1 MKHTFIFVLGG
12 ARSGKSSFAM
22 ELVRHKPGR
31 VLFAATAT
39 PSDPEMT
46 ARIASHRADRPAH
59 WITIETPIRVSE
71 AIRSALPADWIILD
85 CVTLLAGNILNTL
98 PDPVRSEEFEGL
110 LGEEIESLTKLIP
123 NSNANWLIISNEV
136 GLGVVPAYQLGR
148 IYRDG
153 LGRANQRLARLADT
167 VLLMTAGIPLVIKGE
182 LPVQD

>member
-1 MKHTFIFVLGG
+1 MNNTFIFVLGG
-12 ARSGKSSFAM
+12 ARSGKSSFAL

-31 VLFAATAT
+31 VLFVATAT

-46 ARIASHRADRPAH
+46 ARIASHRADRPSH
-59 WITIETPIRVSE
+59 WNTIEAPIRVSN
-71 AIRSALPADWIILD
+71 AIRSALPVEWIILD
-85 CVTLLAGNILNTL
+85 CATLLAGNILNTL
-98 PDPVRSEEFEGL
+98 PEPVRSEEFEGL

-123 NSNANWLIISNEV
+123 TSNANWLIISNEV
-136 GLGVVPAYQLGR
+136 GLGVVPAYPLGR

-153 LGRANQRLARLADT
+153 LGRANQRLASLADS